1 MKKIIKYKLKE
12 IIGLGM
18 TVLLI
23 TVGCVSL
30 DENPKDFPAPDNFY
44 KTEGQIV
51 SGLAGA
57 MDVLYQQWGNY
68 SYGWGSFHDDAN
80 GNSNLAFTA
89 SHGNGFWRI
98 HYAAI
103 GNLNNVIQAL
113 IDDNLGPT
121 VPQETKDELMAQAK
135 FLRGFNYFHLVRL
148 YGDLPIITEETDL
161 VNEVISRQP
170 VADVYDLILS
180 DLQTALNDLPEAWDQ
195 YPGRPTKDAARGY
208 MAKVYLTMAT
218 APLKQT
224 ANYQNARD
232 MALAIITNT
241 EHSLIPDIR
250 DVFKIENKLG
260 PENIWAFNAT
270 EDDNSTPPQ
279 IWLPGSMAFG
289 WNDFGPE
296 RTWAERYP
304 MQPRKEAYFILEDWN
319 GDPGEEVS
327 WRGSPPIRK
336 FVYNDQATME
346 RLISTANIP
355 LLRYADVLLMFAE
368 AENRVNGG
376 PTQAAVDAVNQIIN
390 RANDGT
396 PNPDNPLV
404 TTSMSMEDFEAAV
417 IQERNLELFFEYD
430 RWFDLTRLEI
440 LCDVWPERPDIEAN
454 CDENDYLWPIP
465 QADLRL
471 NENMTQNPGYATG
484 E

>member
-1 MKKIIKYKLKE
+1 MCI
-12 IIGLGM
+12 
-18 TVLLI
+18 
-23 TVGCVSL
+23 
-30 DENPKDFPAPDNFY
+30 
-44 KTEGQIV
+44 
-51 SGLAGA
+51 
-57 MDVLYQQWGNY
+57 
-68 SYGWGSFHDDAN
+68 
-80 GNSNLAFTA
+80 
-89 SHGNGFWRI
+89 R
-98 HYAAI
+98 
-103 GNLNNVIQAL
+103 
-113 IDDNLGPT
+113 
-121 VPQETKDELMAQAK
+121 
-135 FLRGFNYFHLVRL
+135 VR

-170 VADVYDLILS
+170 VADVYDLIIS

-218 APLKQT
+218 APLNQT

-232 MALAIITNT
+232 MALAVINNT

-270 EDDNSTPPQ
+270 EDDNATPPQ

-327 WRGSPPIRK
+327 WRGSPPVRK

-390 RANDGT
+390 RANDGA

-430 RWFDLTRLEI
+430 RWFDLIRLEI

-471 NENMTQNPGYATG
+471 NENMIQNPGYATG